1 MPTPAQAF
9 LASFPEIEGQQLS
22 LVDADGLTPEDYP
35 LDRVLIFSGPVV
47 NLPPGFTCLDLATGN
62 VRAPQPEIAEWL
74 KSIHHVWVDS
84 GESREFARYLDF
96 SERYAAARAPATP
109 VLIAVCVAL
118 FAAMTLSGGSTN
130 SLVLLRFGAANGLLI
145 QAGEWWRMVGSTFL
159 HIGFTHLA
167 VNMLA
172 LWVLGR
178 QIERFYGTGPFL
190 GLYALAGFS
199 GSLAT
204 QLFMPEGITA
214 GASGA
219 IFGLF
224 GAAGVLSLKSDLPRA
239 VALSMR
245 KSALI
250 NLALNVGVGLS
261 VPNLGHAAHLGG
273 LLAGALFGMLVPTIF
288 RPRPPWLAPALAAVG
303 VIPLLVELIVLYH
316 ALHPV
321 TATRPHQVG
330 PLTVQV
336 PVTMQPRE
344 GALVGPAGV
353 LLLESRPERALQLE
367 SLVPRAS
374 RIGPREVDGMPWLVF
389 RVDIEQL
396 AMVGAVTLAGGEV
409 VVVRAGAS
417 TEPEA
422 RSLLDSLLATARL
435 NLPDWSRRLARVDS
449 AQSLRT
455 ELKSL
460 PDEPSA
466 WDMAGRLAL
475 HFDEPKLAVQCFS
488 RLKSPD
494 GALLLD
500 RAQAYQESGQ
510 LDLAWRD
517 WERALK
523 LCQNNEQRAGVR
535 NHRAWHQ
542 ALTGQSELAVQE
554 ATAALALKPSS
565 SLRARTLDTRAFA
578 YLALKR
584 YGEAEADLAA
594 ARKLSPEET
603 YLVLRQAQLDDARG
617 KKAEAIKGYREFLSR
632 DPEDDDA
639 PAARKRLEA
648 LSPGPSDSRK

>member
-9 LASFPEIEGQQLS
+9 LASFPAFEGQQLS
-22 LVDADGLTPEDYP
+22 LVDADGLAPEEYP
-35 LDRVLIFSGPVV
+35 LDRVLIFSGPVA
-47 NLPPGFTCLDLATGN
+47 NLPPEFTCLDLATGN
-62 VRAPQPEIAEWL
+62 VRAHQPEIAEWL
-74 KSIHHVWVDS
+74 KSIHQVWVDS

-109 VLIAVCVAL
+109 VLIALCLAL
-118 FAAMTLSGGSTN
+118 FAALTLSGGSTN

-145 QAGEWWRMVGSTFL
+145 QAGEWWRLVGSTFL

-199 GSLAT
+199 GSVAT

-239 VALSMR
+239 VALAMR

-288 RPRPPWLAPALAAVG
+288 RPRPQWLAAGLALVG
-303 VIPLLVELIVLYH
+303 VLPFLVELVVLSH

-321 TATRPHQVG
+321 TATRPHRVG

-374 RIGPREVDGMPWLVF
+374 RIGRREVDGVPWLVF
-389 RVDIEQL
+389 RVDSEQL
-396 AMVGAVTLAGGEV
+396 AMVGAVTLVGGEV

-460 PDEPSA
+460 PDEPAA
-466 WDMAGRLAL
+466 WELGGRLAL
-475 HFDEPKLAVQCFS
+475 HFDEPKLAVQYFT
-488 RLKSPD
+488 RLKSADPV
-494 GALLLD
+494 LLD
-500 RAQAYQESGQ
+500 RAQAYQETGQ
-510 LDLAWRD
+510 LDLARRD
-517 WERALK
+517 WERALQ
-523 LCQNNEQRAGVR
+523 LCRNDEQRAGVR

-542 ALTGQSELAVQE
+542 ALTGQPEQAVRE
-554 ATAALALKPSS
+554 ATSALALKPSGP
-565 SLRARTLDTRAFA
+565 LRARTLDTRAFA

-584 YGEAEADLAA
+584 YGEAEADLAE
-594 ARKLSPEET
+594 ARKLSPKET
-603 YLVLRQAQLDDARG
+603 FLVLRQAQLDEARG
-617 KKAEAIKGYREFLSR
+617 KRAEAIKGYREFLSR

-648 LSPGPSDSRK
+648 LSAGPSDSRK